1 MELKEYQ
8 ENALAAFVRWREALG
23 QARDAVDALR
33 ENWPAVAGEIPKEK
47 LDYPSKAWAALAAGG
62 GVARPQLPYVPRTD
76 DAGRPIPHCC
86 FKVPTGGGK
95 TLLAAAA
102 LERLHQQ
109 TGLVLWLTPTRAI
122 YEQTKAALRNRE
134 HPYRQMLE
142 RGSGGRVKFMEKED
156 LFDLA
161 DATHHLCVMLL
172 SLPAA
177 NNNRNRE
184 FLRMF
189 RGASK
194 YRSFFSDGN
203 EVLGDAEL
211 LEKYPDLERASGDGP
226 VIQSLFNVFKM
237 LRPVIV
243 LDEAHKAY
251 GQQKREDKEEFAR
264 AVSRLDPRLVLELSA
279 TPNEGISNLLV
290 DIPGPDLVEAQM
302 IKSPVQV
309 FSYPDADWKV
319 ALSEA
324 KDRLD
329 ELDGEAVALG
339 ADSGRYIRPIA
350 VVRVERT
357 GKGQRESG
365 YIHADDARDCLIDL
379 GVAPDAVRIKSSYT
393 DELGQEDLLSPY
405 SPVRWIIT
413 KSALME
419 GWDCSFAYVL
429 VMLDNTQAQNA
440 ITQLVGRILRQ
451 PAARQT
457 DRELLNQCYV
467 YCWNTQVSAAVSQVK
482 QALEREGLSG
492 LGDLVVSPAA
502 NARKVMVARREQFR
516 EKNIFLPLVLHQEGD
531 GWVELDYQ
539 QHIRPHIDWAALVEP
554 DPQHSLPAPVQRQS
568 GSVFI
573 GDAPPIIHDSQDLY
587 IDKTAQ
593 VAWFARRL
601 SDVTP
606 NAWQA
611 GRLAGRL
618 LDRLRAVGETDE
630 SIYDRR
636 SYLAHALRKYVKEAV
651 EVMAEQVFR
660 DKLNWQEIRFDL
672 ETGPPTFQM
681 FAEPYEIQVP
691 EWAGLMDRNDGRQ
704 LALSLFEPIYTSNFD
719 SELERSFA
727 RYLDEQKA
735 LEWWHR
741 VAARQR
747 GDYYLRGWKQER
759 IWPDFIA
766 MAGSNA
772 GKPHVLV
779 FETKGGHLK
788 NPDTDYKKQVL
799 KALQNTFN
807 CGTMTVR
814 AGPAKGTF
822 RLVFSE
828 AEFPAALGELGA
840 AENAPSRADFE
851 RLADEWEK
859 NRPRGGDVTAMTA
872 HPAYQSIIAMGDAA
886 VPWILKRL
894 EAKPDHWF
902 VALNAITQA
911 APVLPE
917 SRGRVKEMAAAWLE
931 WGQQQGY
938 GA

>member
-8 ENALAAFVRWREALG
+8 ENALAAFGRWREALD
-23 QARDAVDALR
+23 QARDGVATLRDNRSAVT
-33 ENWPAVAGEIPKEK
+33 GEIPKED
-47 LDYPSKAWAALAAGG
+47 LDYPRQAWAALAASG
-62 GVARPQLPYVPRTD
+62 GVAHPHLPYISRTD
-76 DAGRPIPHCC
+76 DAGRPIPHLC

-109 TGLVLWLTPTRAI
+109 TGLVLWITPTRAI

-156 LFDLA
+156 PFDLA
-161 DATHHLCVMLL
+161 DAAHHLCVMLL

-177 NNNRNRE
+177 NNYRNRE

-189 RGASK
+189 RGAGK

-203 EVLGDAEL
+203 EILGDAEL
-211 LEKYPDLERASGDGP
+211 LQKYPDLDRAGADGP
-226 VIQSLFNVFKM
+226 VIQSLFNAFKM
-237 LRPVIV
+237 LRPVVV

-251 GQQKREDKEEFAR
+251 GQRKKEDKEEFAR

-290 DIPGPDLVEAQM
+290 DIPGPALVDAQM

-324 KDRLD
+324 KDRMEKLD
-329 ELDGEAVALG
+329 KEAVALE

-357 GKGQRESG
+357 GKGQRGSG
-365 YIHADDARDCLIDL
+365 YIHAYDARDCLIDL

-393 DELGQEDLLSPY
+393 DELGQEDLLSSY

-413 KSALME
+413 QSALME
-419 GWDCSFAYVL
+419 GWDCSFAYLL
-429 VMLDNTQAQNA
+429 VMLDNTQSQNA
-440 ITQLVGRILRQ
+440 ITQLVGRVLRQ
-451 PAARQT
+451 PDTRQT
-457 DRELLNQCYV
+457 AREVLNQCYV
-467 YCWNTQVSAAVSQVK
+467 YCWNTQVSAAVNQVK
-482 QALEREGLSG
+482 RGLEQEGLSG
-492 LGDLVVSPAA
+492 LGDLVVAA
-502 NARKVMVARREQFR
+502 AENSHRVMVERREQFR
-516 EKNIFLPLVLHQEGD
+516 GKNFFLPLVLHREG
-531 GWVELDYQ
+531 GSWVELDYQ
-539 QHIRPHIDWAALVEP
+539 QHIRPHIDWAAIAEP

-573 GDAPPIIHDSQDLY
+573 GDAPPIIHDSEDLH

-593 VAWFARRL
+593 VSWFARRL
-601 SDVTP
+601 TDVMP

-611 GRLAGRL
+611 GRIARRL
-618 LDRLRAVGETDE
+618 LDRLRAAGETDE
-630 SIYDRR
+630 AIYDRR
-636 SYLAHALRKYVKEAV
+636 SYLAYALRKYVKEAA
-651 EVMAEQVFR
+651 EARAEQVFK
-660 DKLNWQEIRFDL
+660 DKVNRREIRFDL
-672 ETGPPTFQM
+672 ETGQPAFQM
-681 FAEPYEIQVP
+681 FAEPYEIEVP
-691 EWAGLMDRNDGRQ
+691 GWAGLMDRKDGRQ
-704 LALSLFEPIYTSNFD
+704 LRLSLFEPIYTSNFD

-766 MAGSNA
+766 MAGSNG

-788 NPDTDYKKQVL
+788 NPDTDYKQQVL
-799 KALQNTFN
+799 ETLQNTFN

-814 AGPAKGTF
+814 EGPAKGTF

-828 AEFPAALGELGA
+828 AEFPAALASLADAHTA
-840 AENAPSRADFE
+840 AE
-851 RLADEWEK
+851 
-859 NRPRGGDVTAMTA
+859 
-872 HPAYQSIIAMGDAA
+872 
-886 VPWILKRL
+886 
-894 EAKPDHWF
+894 
-902 VALNAITQA
+902 
-911 APVLPE
+911 
-917 SRGRVKEMAAAWLE
+917 
-931 WGQQQGY
+931 
-938 GA
+938 